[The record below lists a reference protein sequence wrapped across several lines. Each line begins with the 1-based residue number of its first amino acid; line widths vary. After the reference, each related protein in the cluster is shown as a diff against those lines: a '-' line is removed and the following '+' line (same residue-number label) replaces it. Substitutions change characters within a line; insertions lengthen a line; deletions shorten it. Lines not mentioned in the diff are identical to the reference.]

1 MTIDSVEFQSVGERV
16 DALLYLPDAPGPH
29 PCIVMAGGWCYVKE
43 LVQPKFAEVFAE
55 GGLAALIFDY
65 RYMGGSGGEPRQHID
80 PWQQIEDY
88 RNAITFV
95 EGLDEVNAD
104 GIGAWGIS
112 YSGGH
117 VLILGAIDSRV
128 RAVSAVVPVADGYEN
143 MRLAHGTLGLR
154 RLKETL
160 LEARRRLYDTGE
172 ITYLPH
178 QPDGDEL
185 ATWPYPQSRITFKH
199 LKATQAPAYDGRS
212 TAASTEM
219 LMSYSVFP
227 FVQRLIATPALIVVA
242 EGDDHTHWDLI
253 ADAYDAIPGNR
264 KRFEVIPRST
274 HLTFYE
280 DDQTAKEVA
289 GIARDWFDEYL

>member
-1 MTIDSVEFQSVGERV
+1 LAAQSVQFTSEGERL
-16 DALLYLPDAPGPH
+16 DALLFLPEGEGPH
-29 PCIVMAGGWCYVKE
+29 PCVVLAGGWCYVKE
-43 LVQPKFAEVFAE
+43 LVQPKFAEVFAQS
-55 GGLAALIFDY
+55 GLAALIFDY
-65 RYMGGSGGEPRQHID
+65 RYMGGSTGEPRQHID

-88 RNAITFV
+88 RNAITYL
-95 EGLDEVNAD
+95 EGLDQID
-104 GIGAWGIS
+104 SDRIGAWGIS

-128 RAVSAVVPVADGYEN
+128 RAVAAVVPVADGYEN

-154 RLKETL
+154 RLKADL
-160 LEARRRLYDTGE
+160 LEARRRQYATGE
-172 ITYLPH
+172 LTYLPH

-185 ATWPYPQSRITFKH
+185 ASWPYPQSRITFRR

-212 TAASTEM
+212 TSASTEM

-227 FVQRLIATPALIVVA
+227 FVKRLLATPTMIVVA

-253 ADAYDAIPGNR
+253 AAAYEAIPGPR
-264 KRFEVIPRST
+264 KRFEIVPRST

-280 DDQTAKEVA
+280 DDATARAVA
-289 GIARDWFDEYL
+289 GKARDWFHEYL

>member
-1 MTIDSVEFQSVGERV
+1 LAAQSVQFTSEGERL
-16 DALLYLPDAPGPH
+16 DALLYLPEGEGPH
-29 PCIVMAGGWCYVKE
+29 PCVVLAGGWCYVKE
-43 LVQPKFAEVFAE
+43 LVQPKFAEVFAQS
-55 GGLAALIFDY
+55 GLAALIFDY
-65 RYMGGSGGEPRQHID
+65 RYMGASTGEPRQHID

-88 RNAITFV
+88 RNAITYL
-95 EGLDEVNAD
+95 EGLDQMD
-104 GIGAWGIS
+104 SDRIGAWGIS

-128 RAVSAVVPVADGYEN
+128 RAVAAVVPVADGYEN

-154 RLKETL
+154 RLKADL
-160 LEARRRLYDTGE
+160 LEARRRQYATGE
-172 ITYLPH
+172 LTYLPH

-185 ATWPYPQSRITFKH
+185 ASWPYPQSRITFRR

-212 TAASTEM
+212 TSASTEM

-227 FVQRLIATPALIVVA
+227 FVKRLLATPTLIVVA

-253 ADAYDAIPGNR
+253 AAAYEAIPGPR
-264 KRFEVIPRST
+264 KRFEIVPRST

-280 DDQTAKEVA
+280 DDATARAVA
-289 GIARDWFDEYL
+289 GKARDWFHEYL